1 MVQPN
6 DCMDCMDCSHRPV
19 CRIQEA
25 YERALQALNCGN
37 IYNDT
42 GDEVTIERFT
52 DSPFIFSVQ
61 CPYKL
66 VIVID
71 GPKTATTVS

>member
-1 MVQPN
+1 MIQVN
-6 DCMDCMDCSHRPV
+6 DCMDCSHRPV
-19 CRIQEA
+19 CRVQAA
-25 YERALQALNCGN
+25 YECAIQALNCGN
-37 IYNDT
+37 IYTDS

-61 CPYKL
+61 CPHKL

-71 GPKTATTVS
+71 TKKAASTAL